1 MGGCWVGALAPT
13 ASLPPQTNR
22 PITYCLPLRRNTTLL
37 SLSRLPL
44 PQQSLVVLSENDR
57 IVMCWPKHLLVN
69 RDGAQ
74 VQWLGFL
81 ILALICIE
89 VPQIVEPGCQVGVLW
104 PYRLLSNRDGALIEC
119 FCLGPLALCLLVHV
133 LFEDSLHKA
142 GDGNCG

>member
-1 MGGCWVGALAPT
+1 MGGCWVGALAAP

-69 RDGAQ
+69 RDGA
-74 VQWLGFL
+74 
-81 ILALICIE
+81 
-89 VPQIVEPGCQVGVLW
+89 
-104 PYRLLSNRDGALIEC
+104 LIEC

-133 LFEDSLHKA
+133 GFADSLHKA
-142 GDGNCG
+142 VDATCGIV